1 MAERVFSVLP
11 YDGLAD
17 DQIPHLA
24 NYSEERAMAGSTL
37 VARLAG
43 MYPAVKATINNNNVA
58 SASVLPSVQATADA
72 YRHGKHS
79 EKRESRA
86 TK

>member
-1 MAERVFSVLP
+1 MLTARGQDLRTNITAEQT
-11 YDGLAD
+11 D
-17 DQIPHLA
+17 
-24 NYSEERAMAGSTL
+24 YSEERAMAGSTL

-79 EKRESRA
+79 EKRESWA